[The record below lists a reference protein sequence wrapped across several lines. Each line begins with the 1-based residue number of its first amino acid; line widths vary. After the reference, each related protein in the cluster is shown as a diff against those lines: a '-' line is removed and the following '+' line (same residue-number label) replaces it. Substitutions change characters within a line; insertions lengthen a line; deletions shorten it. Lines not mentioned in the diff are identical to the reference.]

1 MFLNMPFDVASE
13 KLLWNTDKVPEDVN
27 LVTFRDQCLQA
38 AAAHPSP
45 AVQTEL
51 KHLRKRLQFLA
62 SGGEIPSAPRDKLK
76 EHLSQARRY

>member
-1 MFLNMPFDVASE
+1 MPFDVASE

-27 LVTFRDQCLQA
+27 LVTFRDLCLQA

-51 KHLRKRLQFLA
+51 EHQRKQFQFLV
-62 SGGEIPSAPRDKLK
+62 SGGGIPSAPRDKLK

>member
-1 MFLNMPFDVASE
+1 MPFDVASE

-27 LVTFRDQCLQA
+27 LVTFGDQCLQA

-51 KHLRKRLQFLA
+51 EHKRQRFQFLA
-62 SGGEIPSAPRDKLK
+62 SGGEIFSIPRDKLK
-76 EHLSQARRY
+76 EHIISSL